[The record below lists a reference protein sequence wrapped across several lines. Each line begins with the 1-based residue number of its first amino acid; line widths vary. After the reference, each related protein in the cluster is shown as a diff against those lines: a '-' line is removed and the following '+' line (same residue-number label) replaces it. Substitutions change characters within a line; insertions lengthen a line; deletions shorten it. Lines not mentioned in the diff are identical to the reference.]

1 MPLDSEVVIRCL
13 LGSLSPPFTAYF
25 IIQKS
30 RKTDRQG
37 KKKKVMESRGKSQ
50 HSAQVQGAAL

>member
-25 IIQKS
+25 IVQKS

-37 KKKKVMESRGKSQ
+37 KKKK
-50 HSAQVQGAAL
+50 